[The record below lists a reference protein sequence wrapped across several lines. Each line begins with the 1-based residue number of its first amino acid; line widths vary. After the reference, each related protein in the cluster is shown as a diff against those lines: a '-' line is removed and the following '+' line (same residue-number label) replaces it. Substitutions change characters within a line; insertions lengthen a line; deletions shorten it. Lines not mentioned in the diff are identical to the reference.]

1 MPLKPLRSTSLWL
14 LTPLWRLTVS
24 SRKQRRKSADNKWR
38 QCWALL
44 PVTLDSASGAL
55 SRGWGSFP
63 PRRPGAFFWPCSLKS
78 SVALFLA
85 LIGNIRCNWGE
96 RSRELIETGLFC
108 CGGKDFFFLAWWRGY
123 SENKPAAFST
133 NFSTSRAEIHIPKW
147 ANIFIQWPNQKS
159 SSVEIKN
166 VF

>member
-108 CGGKDFFFLAWWRGY
+108 RGGKDFFFSCMMKRILWEQAC
-123 SENKPAAFST
+123 S
-133 NFSTSRAEIHIPKW
+133 
-147 ANIFIQWPNQKS
+147 IFHQLFHLPSWNTHP
-159 SSVEIKN
+159 
-166 VF
+166 